1 MGGEK
6 EKQTG
11 EGSSSSDLWDTDTEV
26 VEEKPQKV
34 MANEKN
40 SSPAV
45 AAVTEKIETKS
56 ENSPEMT
63 SKEQEVVEKVIGVW
77 KKNAAINDLKSRYD
91 SKTKKT
97 PKEKTAAQ
105 PIHTLTDIGNIK
117 NKFDVNKDN
126 KFVAAKVQE
135 DTQKAVHS
143 VGNLESKFEKKPKPE
158 SKPSG
163 GRKGSKARPK
173 SAVFNESTLISLME
187 NVFTQV
193 AQDQEQQ
200 QQQQQQ
206 LQQQQ
211 QHLQPLKPP
220 QQLLQHHHQQ
230 QQQEK
235 QQQEK
240 QQKEKLQQE
249 KQQQEKQQQEKQ
261 QEEKLQQ

>member
-1 MGGEK
+1 
-6 EKQTG
+6 
-11 EGSSSSDLWDTDTEV
+11 
-26 VEEKPQKV
+26 

-40 SSPAV
+40 SSSPAA
-45 AAVTEKIETKS
+45 AAVNEKIETKS
-56 ENSPEMT
+56 ESSPEMT

-143 VGNLESKFEKKPKPE
+143 VGNLKSKFEKKPKPE

-206 LQQQQ
+206 LQQQ
-211 QHLQPLKPP
+211 HLQPLKPP

-230 QQQEK
+230 QQEKHQQEKLQQEKQRQEK

-240 QQKEKLQQE
+240 EKQE

-261 QEEKLQQ
+261 NV

>member
-1 MGGEK
+1 
-6 EKQTG
+6 
-11 EGSSSSDLWDTDTEV
+11 
-26 VEEKPQKV
+26 

-40 SSPAV
+40 SSSPAV
-45 AAVTEKIETKS
+45 AAVNEKTETKS
-56 ENSPEMT
+56 EGSPEMN
-63 SKEQEVVEKVIGVW
+63 SKEKEVVEKVIGVW

-143 VGNLESKFEKKPKPE
+143 VGNLKSKFEKKPKPE

-211 QHLQPLKPP
+211 HLQPLKPP

-230 QQQEK
+230 QQEK

-240 QQKEKLQQE
+240 HQQE
-249 KQQQEKQQQEKQ
+249 NNNKKNNSK
-261 QEEKLQQ
+261 KNNNKKNNSKKNNN

>member
-1 MGGEK
+1 
-6 EKQTG
+6 
-11 EGSSSSDLWDTDTEV
+11 
-26 VEEKPQKV
+26 

-45 AAVTEKIETKS
+45 AAVNEKIETKS
-56 ENSPEMT
+56 ESSPEMT

-143 VGNLESKFEKKPKPE
+143 VGNLKSKFEKKPKPE

-200 QQQQQQ
+200 QQQQLQ
-206 LQQQQ
+206 QQQQ

-235 QQQEK
+235 QQQQKQQQEK
-240 QQKEKLQQE
+240 QQQERQQQAKQQQEKQE
-249 KQQQEKQQQEKQ
+249 KQQQEKQQQE
-261 QEEKLQQ
+261 

>member
-1 MGGEK
+1 
-6 EKQTG
+6 
-11 EGSSSSDLWDTDTEV
+11 
-26 VEEKPQKV
+26 

-40 SSPAV
+40 SSSPAA
-45 AAVTEKIETKS
+45 AAVDEKIETKS
-56 ENSPEMT
+56 EGSPEKT

-97 PKEKTAAQ
+97 PKEKTAPQ

-143 VGNLESKFEKKPKPE
+143 VGNLKSKFEKKPKPE

-173 SAVFNESTLISLME
+173 SACLTSL
-187 NVFTQV
+187 
-193 AQDQEQQ
+193 
-200 QQQQQQ
+200 
-206 LQQQQ
+206 
-211 QHLQPLKPP
+211 H
-220 QQLLQHHHQQ
+220 
-230 QQQEK
+230 
-235 QQQEK
+235 
-240 QQKEKLQQE
+240 
-249 KQQQEKQQQEKQ
+249 
-261 QEEKLQQ
+261 

>member
-1 MGGEK
+1 
-6 EKQTG
+6 
-11 EGSSSSDLWDTDTEV
+11 
-26 VEEKPQKV
+26 

-40 SSPAV
+40 SSSPAV
-45 AAVTEKIETKS
+45 AAVNEKVETKS
-56 ENSPEMT
+56 EGSPEMN
-63 SKEQEVVEKVIGVW
+63 SKEKEVVEKVIGVW

-143 VGNLESKFEKKPKPE
+143 VGNLKSKFEKKPKPE

-200 QQQQQQ
+200 QQQQLQ
-206 LQQQQ
+206 QQQQ

-235 QQQEK
+235 QQQ
-240 QQKEKLQQE
+240 Q
-249 KQQQEKQQQEKQ
+249 KQQQEKQQQERQQQAKQ
-261 QEEKLQQ
+261 QQEKQKKKKK

>member
-1 MGGEK
+1 
-6 EKQTG
+6 
-11 EGSSSSDLWDTDTEV
+11 
-26 VEEKPQKV
+26 

-45 AAVTEKIETKS
+45 AAVNEKKETKS
-56 ENSPEMT
+56 ESSPEMT
-63 SKEQEVVEKVIGVW
+63 PKEQEVVEKVIGVW

-91 SKTKKT
+91 SKTRKT

-105 PIHTLTDIGNIK
+105 PMHTLTDIGNIK
-117 NKFDVNKDN
+117 NRFDVSKDN

-143 VGNLESKFEKKPKPE
+143 VGNLKSMFEKKPKPE

-200 QQQQQQ
+200 QQLQQ
-206 LQQQQ
+206 QQQQ

-230 QQQEK
+230 QQEK
-235 QQQEK
+235 Q
-240 QQKEKLQQE
+240 QQE

-261 QEEKLQQ
+261 QEKQQLE

>member
-1 MGGEK
+1 
-6 EKQTG
+6 
-11 EGSSSSDLWDTDTEV
+11 
-26 VEEKPQKV
+26 

-40 SSPAV
+40 SSPAA
-45 AAVTEKIETKS
+45 AAVNEKIETKS
-56 ENSPEMT
+56 ESSPEMT

-143 VGNLESKFEKKPKPE
+143 VGNLKSKFEKRPKPE

-206 LQQQQ
+206 QQQRQQ

-220 QQLLQHHHQQ
+220 QQLLQHHLQQ
-230 QQQEK
+230 
-235 QQQEK
+235 
-240 QQKEKLQQE
+240 QQE

-261 QEEKLQQ
+261 QQEKKQQEKQQQEKQQQEKQKQEKQQ

>member
-1 MGGEK
+1 MGTSTTSVGEESTTVVEK

-26 VEEKPQKV
+26 VEEKPQQ
-34 MANEKN
+34 MANKKN
-40 SSPAV
+40 SSSPAA
-45 AAVTEKIETKS
+45 AAVNEKIETKS
-56 ENSPEMT
+56 ESSPEMT

-143 VGNLESKFEKKPKPE
+143 VGNLKSKFEKKPKPE
-158 SKPSG
+158 TKPSG

-173 SAVFNESTLISLME
+173 SAVFNE
-187 NVFTQV
+187 
-193 AQDQEQQ
+193 
-200 QQQQQQ
+200 
-206 LQQQQ
+206 
-211 QHLQPLKPP
+211 
-220 QQLLQHHHQQ
+220 
-230 QQQEK
+230 
-235 QQQEK
+235 
-240 QQKEKLQQE
+240 
-249 KQQQEKQQQEKQ
+249 
-261 QEEKLQQ
+261 

>member
-1 MGGEK
+1 
-6 EKQTG
+6 
-11 EGSSSSDLWDTDTEV
+11 
-26 VEEKPQKV
+26 

-40 SSPAV
+40 SSSPAV
-45 AAVTEKIETKS
+45 AAVNEKTETKS
-56 ENSPEMT
+56 EGSPEMN
-63 SKEQEVVEKVIGVW
+63 SKEKEVVEKVIGVW

-143 VGNLESKFEKKPKPE
+143 VGNLKSKFEKKPKAE

-200 QQQQQQ
+200 QQQQQ

-211 QHLQPLKPP
+211 QQLQPLKPP

-240 QQKEKLQQE
+240 RQKEKLQQE

>member
-1 MGGEK
+1 
-6 EKQTG
+6 
-11 EGSSSSDLWDTDTEV
+11 
-26 VEEKPQKV
+26 

-45 AAVTEKIETKS
+45 TWVNEKIETKS
-56 ENSPEMT
+56 ESSPEMT
-63 SKEQEVVEKVIGVW
+63 SKEQEVVEKVSGVW

-91 SKTKKT
+91 SKTRKT

-105 PIHTLTDIGNIK
+105 PMHTLTDIGNIK

-143 VGNLESKFEKKPKPE
+143 VGNLKSKFEKKPKPE

-187 NVFTQV
+187 NVLTQV

-200 QQQQQQ
+200 QQLQQ
-206 LQQQQ
+206 QQQQ

-230 QQQEK
+230 Q
-235 QQQEK
+235 
-240 QQKEKLQQE
+240 E

-261 QEEKLQQ
+261 LQEKQQQEKQQLE

>member
-1 MGGEK
+1 MG
-6 EKQTG
+6 
-11 EGSSSSDLWDTDTEV
+11 
-26 VEEKPQKV
+26 
-34 MANEKN
+34 
-40 SSPAV
+40 
-45 AAVTEKIETKS
+45 
-56 ENSPEMT
+56 
-63 SKEQEVVEKVIGVW
+63 VEKVIGVW

-126 KFVAAKVQE
+126 KFVAAKVHE

-143 VGNLESKFEKKPKPE
+143 VGNLKSKFEKKPKAE

-173 SAVFNESTLISLME
+173 SAVFDESTLISLME

-206 LQQQQ
+206 K

-220 QQLLQHHHQQ
+220 QQLLQHHH
-230 QQQEK
+230 
-235 QQQEK
+235 
-240 QQKEKLQQE
+240 
-249 KQQQEKQQQEKQ
+249 
-261 QEEKLQQ
+261 

>member
-1 MGGEK
+1 
-6 EKQTG
+6 
-11 EGSSSSDLWDTDTEV
+11 
-26 VEEKPQKV
+26 

-40 SSPAV
+40 SSSPAV
-45 AAVTEKIETKS
+45 AAVNEKVETKS
-56 ENSPEMT
+56 EGSPEMN
-63 SKEQEVVEKVIGVW
+63 SKEKEVVEKVIGVW

-143 VGNLESKFEKKPKPE
+143 VGNLKSKFEKKPKPE

-200 QQQQQQ
+200 QQQQQ

-235 QQQEK
+235 QQEK
-240 QQKEKLQQE
+240 QQQE

-261 QEEKLQQ
+261 QQEEKQ

>member
-1 MGGEK
+1 
-6 EKQTG
+6 
-11 EGSSSSDLWDTDTEV
+11 
-26 VEEKPQKV
+26 

-40 SSPAV
+40 SSSPAA
-45 AAVTEKIETKS
+45 AAVDEKAETKS
-56 ENSPEMT
+56 EGSPEKT

-105 PIHTLTDIGNIK
+105 PMHTLTDIGNIK
-117 NKFDVNKDN
+117 NKFDVSKDN

-143 VGNLESKFEKKPKPE
+143 VGNLKSKFEKKPKPE

-200 QQQQQQ
+200 QQLQQ
-206 LQQQQ
+206 QQQQ

-230 QQQEK
+230 QQEKQQQEK

-240 QQKEKLQQE
+240 QQQLE

-261 QEEKLQQ
+261 QEKQQQEK